1 LQGASQYRL
10 LELGLDGVPSA
21 RHYAADPMVVRTRVL
36 FPGRWAIPVPEE
48 RTTVPGPVHEP
59 ASGPAALVGLAMA
72 MARPDRASATKGT
85 ILCGLDDSQ
94 SARDALQLAA
104 ALSERLHVRLVVAH
118 VASRKSGEGAER
130 LAQIAAEE
138 GPDLSVVGLGRG
150 SRLPVRAG
158 STLAS
163 ELESTTACPVVI
175 APPQTRPRSQLR
187 LARAGRDTAS

>member
-1 LQGASQYRL
+1 
-10 LELGLDGVPSA
+10 
-21 RHYAADPMVVRTRVL
+21 MVVRTRVL

-59 ASGPAALVGLAMA
+59 ASGPAALVGQAMA
-72 MARPDRASATKGT
+72 MARPNRASATKGT

-118 VASRKSGEGAER
+118 VASRKSSEGAERLVSGLLAEAAPSAQADARIAVGDRAER

-138 GPDLSVVGLGRG
+138 G
-150 SRLPVRAG
+150 A
-158 STLAS
+158 
-163 ELESTTACPVVI
+163 
-175 APPQTRPRSQLR
+175 
-187 LARAGRDTAS
+187 